1 VTQMNDATTINVH
14 LRYLVENCQIALKKL
29 QELNIE
35 PIRAMQQNNP
45 INPNPIGD
53 LHRIVQ
59 DYLIVRVAGLFDKQT
74 NTSSFE
80 NTYGTNEQ
88 YKQLKNEEIVRY
100 MIKMRNTFVAH
111 VPQNL
116 PNSFPDT
123 QKIISSNLSSVF
135 QNLIN
140 ILPR

>member
-1 VTQMNDATTINVH
+1 MNDATTINVH

-74 NTSSFE
+74 N
-80 NTYGTNEQ
+80 
-88 YKQLKNEEIVRY
+88 
-100 MIKMRNTFVAH
+100 
-111 VPQNL
+111 NL
-116 PNSFPDT
+116 
-123 QKIISSNLSSVF
+123 LV
-135 QNLIN
+135 
-140 ILPR
+140 